1 MPSCLHCFLGI
12 LRLRKYCWLN
22 QNLALTWL
30 NERVSCIFISG
41 ITLFNMVNTWKKLHW
56 FWDKH
61 SHWSNSENHV
71 ELWRTCDDAREVAY
85 RQLSWNLILLKIF
98 LLLFALHSSH
108 ECQFVTRRE
117 RTLKNLKK
125 SKNIHFLSGACL
137 PQRILE
143 TRIVMKMIWRIKM
156 KAKARQ
162 MEDTRENIQMTK
174 TQREF
179 VGTAT
184 LAMAKS
190 SW

>member
-1 MPSCLHCFLGI
+1 M
-12 LRLRKYCWLN
+12 
-22 QNLALTWL
+22 
-30 NERVSCIFISG
+30 
-41 ITLFNMVNTWKKLHW
+41 
-56 FWDKH
+56 
-61 SHWSNSENHV
+61 
-71 ELWRTCDDAREVAY
+71 
-85 RQLSWNLILLKIF
+85 
-98 LLLFALHSSH
+98 
-108 ECQFVTRRE
+108 TRRE
-117 RTLKNLKK
+117 RTRKNLKK
-125 SKNIHFLSGACL
+125 VKIFIFFLEPAYLRGF
-137 PQRILE
+137 LE